1 MDEALA
7 RLAAVEAAA
16 LVGTDCF
23 KFSVA
28 FAVEGGFARSLVVLV
43 AFSLS
48 LRTAVVRVSR
58 VVRRTCIHG

>member
-16 LVGTDCF
+16 LVGTACF